1 MAIKEL
7 SEAECRA
14 FLKRAHIGRLACA
27 LDDQP
32 YVVPI
37 SVVYEDDFIYSFS
50 TIGQKIQWMRKNP
63 KVCVELDE
71 LTAQSRWIS
80 VIATGLYQELRV
92 PQFETERAHA
102 HKLLERQSRWWLNA
116 LAERQIK
123 TDDELIDPLFFRIR
137 VESLSGLEASEGEPG
152 A

>member
-1 MAIKEL
+1 MAIKEMTQ
-7 SEAECRA
+7 AECRA
-14 FLKRAHIGRLACA
+14 FLMRAHIGRLACA

-32 YVVPI
+32 YVVPV
-37 SVVYEDDFIYSFS
+37 SVVCEDDFIYSFS

-71 LTAQSRWIS
+71 LVAQSRWFS
-80 VIATGLYQELRV
+80 VVATGVYQELRE
-92 PQFETERAHA
+92 PQFESERAHA
-102 HKLLERQSRWWLNA
+102 RKLLDQKTRWWLNA

-123 TDDELIDPLFFRIR
+123 SEDELIDPLFFRIR
-137 VESLSGLEASEGEPG
+137 IESLSGLESSDSGPG